1 MTSIE
6 VTSWRWPSWQPPRCQ
21 TCLATWMVQDSAR
34 KLQSAKGA
42 GRTNNDRIHHIPKCQ
57 ICTSQWNHGG
67 IWIYTSWGPLFALL
81 GLANIGGGCIGD
93 ANLIWAHNL
102 KKMNMIMWAIHH
114 SILFSKFWV
123 ACYEFEKIIS
133 SDCSWIMFLA
143 TRWLQ

>member
-81 GLANIGGGCIGD
+81 GLANIGVG
-93 ANLIWAHNL
+93 ALATQIWSERITWR
-102 KKMNMIMWAIHH
+102 KWTWSCER
-114 SILFSKFWV
+114 SITAFFFSKFWV

-143 TRWLQ
+143 ARWLQ